1 MTPSIYTM
9 RRMTGCCSYCRC
21 AGGHHMNGCP
31 NEPEDHEPEESP
43 DELEE
48 PRAVLAD
55 GEQAAID

>member
-31 NEPEDHEPEESP
+31 NEPEDRDEDREEESP
-43 DELEE
+43 DEIVHNETN
-48 PRAVLAD
+48 
-55 GEQAAID
+55 